1 MTRALPTLAFIT
13 LSALLFA
20 TVLTTAEAEQKR
32 VDTLNQEQMHGH
44 RQLNR

>member
-1 MTRALPTLAFIT
+1 MSRSLPTLAFT
-13 LSALLFA
+13 LISALLFA